1 MTACSLV
8 SYKYSPNSNCEKD
21 VQEFLLTSV
30 NKQIKDLNALL
41 LRLLDAQ

>member
-8 SYKYSPNSNCEKD
+8 SNKYPPNSNCEKD

-30 NKQIKDLNALL
+30 NKQIKDLNTLL